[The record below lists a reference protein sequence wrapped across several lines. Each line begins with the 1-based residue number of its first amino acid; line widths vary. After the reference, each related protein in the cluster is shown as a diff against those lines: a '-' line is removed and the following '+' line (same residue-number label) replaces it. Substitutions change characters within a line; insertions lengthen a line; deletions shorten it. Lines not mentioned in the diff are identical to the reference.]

1 MSLPVFCFDHWAQG
15 PAAAQ
20 FRRIRPAR
28 HLDIQDELWQHLG
41 IQDEAQ
47 PMTDVIQ
54 GTLDMLI
61 LKSLSLAPMHGFGIT
76 KRIEQI
82 SKGVF
87 KVNPGSLLLAFQRME
102 RDGLIDAEWRATENN
117 RRAKFYI
124 ITDKGRKRLN
134 TETREWERRT
144 AAIARLLEA

>member
-1 MSLPVFCFDHWAQG
+1 NQDESMHSHLGHQEQ
-15 PAAAQ
+15 PAATC
-20 FRRIRPAR
+20 IMT
-28 HLDIQDELWQHLG
+28 DS
-41 IQDEAQ
+41 
-47 PMTDVIQ
+47 TDVIQ

-61 LKSLSLAPMHGFGIT
+61 LKSLSLAPMHGFGVT

-102 RDGLIDAEWRATENN
+102 RDGLLDAEWRRTENN
-117 RRAKFYI
+117 RRAKFYS
-124 ITDKGRKRLN
+124 ITDKGRKRLKV
-134 TETREWERRT
+134 ETREWERRT

>member
-1 MSLPVFCFDHWAQG
+1 VVV
-15 PAAAQ
+15 
-20 FRRIRPAR
+20 I
-28 HLDIQDELWQHLG
+28 LDAKWWNMPDIS
-41 IQDEAQ
+41 
-47 PMTDVIQ
+47 TDVIQ

-102 RDGLIDAEWRATENN
+102 RDGLLDSEWRPTENN
-117 RRAKFYI
+117 RRAKFYS
-124 ITDKGRKRLN
+124 ITDKGRKRLKA
-134 TETREWERRT
+134 ETRDWERRS